1 MTARSSAGVSPGAA
15 QPDVKSFEQHL
26 NSDDELQMCESNERS
41 MGSLNVILSGTTC
54 GVIW

>member
-1 MTARSSAGVSPGAA
+1 
-15 QPDVKSFEQHL
+15 VKSFEQHL

-54 GVIW
+54 GAIW